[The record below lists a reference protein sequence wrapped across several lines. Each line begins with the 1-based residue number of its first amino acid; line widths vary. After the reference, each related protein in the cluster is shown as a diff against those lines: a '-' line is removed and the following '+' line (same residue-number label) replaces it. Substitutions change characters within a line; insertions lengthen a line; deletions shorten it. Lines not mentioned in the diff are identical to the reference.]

1 MVKHVSSFGRNGVH
15 DFLLIRATAI
25 VLTLYTLYMCSFFL
39 FSSKVDYLTWHQFFG
54 SVFTKMF
61 TMLALLSVLI
71 HAWIGLWQVLTDY
84 IKPALLRGVLQFGV
98 IVVLFGY
105 FFSGLFIL
113 WGA

>member
-15 DFLLIRATAI
+15 DYLLIRATAI
-25 VLTLYTLYMCSFFL
+25 LMTLYTVYLISFL
-39 FSSKVDYLTWHQFFG
+39 AFSGDISYISWTQFFG
-54 SVFTKMF
+54 STFTKVF

-84 IKPALLRGVLQFGV
+84 VKCATLRGGLLLVVVVALLS
-98 IVVLFGY
+98 Y
-105 FFSGLFIL
+105 FFSGFYIL